1 MELDTKKKSKQKRSR
16 YRMKFEPMGFFWWN
30 KELLRFFDVD
40 VDVDLR
46 LAVGREL
53 YIYTYFQAW

>member
-1 MELDTKKKSKQKRSR
+1 MELDTKKNSKQKRSR

-40 VDVDLR
+40 VDLR